1 IRGVGL
7 RLRLRVCMPEDLHR
21 DLDDRPRIMTNAS
34 APHVDIQKRVFTLAE
49 FRRAGGPCRA
59 RCYELIRAGKLHA
72 VKDDR
77 RTLIPA
83 AEVDR
88 FFAELPRFGA

>member
-1 IRGVGL
+1 
-7 RLRLRVCMPEDLHR
+7 MP
-21 DLDDRPRIMTNAS
+21 NAS
-34 APHVDIQKRVFTLAE
+34 PPHVDIPRRVYTLAE

-88 FFAELPRFGA
+88 FFTSLPAMGQA